1 MSKSIR
7 ISVNP
12 DVLKWA
18 REEAGYLTSS
28 IAQKLKV
35 EEATYL
41 QWEQT
46 GKNIPFSFI
55 KKIASTLKRQIAV
68 FFLPNVPS
76 KNKKPRDFRNL
87 NLVSA
92 QLSPSTHLAIRRAR
106 KFQEVLLGL
115 NGAEYYQKK
124 YSWLAEYYRYFGNGT
139 LTEEEVPYWIRQ
151 KLQYSIDSQ
160 MHDKNIEEFYKK
172 LRDAFEVELG
182 INVFQF
188 RMPDAE
194 IQGFCYSDNVPYC
207 IVVNSKYSTSS
218 KIFTLFH
225 ELGHILKKQ
234 SSICLPDKVTEDEPD
249 ELEFNSFA
257 GKTLLPQ
264 TVVVPLHTKDEIY
277 TYARKCKV
285 SSEVYLR
292 RQKSLGLVTTDEFFS
307 LLEEIRISVKPSS
320 KGGMA
325 TPVQKSINSRG
336 WTLFNSVIAAM
347 HGNRMSYHQASDILD
362 VKVNH
367 LLFM

>member
-1 MSKSIR
+1 M

-18 REEAGYLTSS
+18 REEDGYLASS

-46 GKNIPFSFI
+46 GNNIPFSVM

-68 FFLPNVPS
+68 FFLPHVPS
-76 KNKKPRDFRNL
+76 KTKKPKDFRNL
-87 NLVSA
+87 KLVSA
-92 QLSPSTHLAIRRAR
+92 QLSPSTHLAIRRAK

-124 YSWLAEYYRYFGNGT
+124 YSWLAEYYGYFGDGA
-139 LTEEEVPYWIRQ
+139 LTRDEVTYWIRQ
-151 KLQYSIDSQ
+151 KLQYSIDDQ
-160 MHDKNIEEFYKK
+160 MRDKNIEKFYKN

-182 INVFQF
+182 INVFQLK
-188 RMPDAE
+188 MPAAE

-207 IVVNSKYSTSS
+207 IVVNSEYSTSS

-234 SSICLPDKVTEDEPD
+234 SGICLPDKVTEDEPF

-257 GKTLLPQ
+257 GKTILPQ

-307 LLEEIRISVKPSS
+307 LLDEIRSSVKPSR
-320 KGGMA
+320 KGGRG

-336 WTLFNSVIAAM
+336 RTLFNSIIDAM
-347 HGNRMSYHQASDILD
+347 HGNRMSYHQASDILG

-367 LLFM
+367 LLTM

>member
-1 MSKSIR
+1 MFQ
-7 ISVNP
+7 
-12 DVLKWA
+12 LK
-18 REEAGYLTSS
+18 
-28 IAQKLKV
+28 
-35 EEATYL
+35 
-41 QWEQT
+41 
-46 GKNIPFSFI
+46 
-55 KKIASTLKRQIAV
+55 
-68 FFLPNVPS
+68 
-76 KNKKPRDFRNL
+76 
-87 NLVSA
+87 
-92 QLSPSTHLAIRRAR
+92 
-106 KFQEVLLGL
+106 
-115 NGAEYYQKK
+115 
-124 YSWLAEYYRYFGNGT
+124 
-139 LTEEEVPYWIRQ
+139 
-151 KLQYSIDSQ
+151 
-160 MHDKNIEEFYKK
+160 
-172 LRDAFEVELG
+172 
-182 INVFQF
+182 
-188 RMPDAE
+188 MPAAE

-207 IVVNSKYSTSS
+207 IVVNSEYPTSS

-234 SSICLPDKVTEDEPD
+234 SGICLPDKVTEDEPL

-307 LLEEIRISVKPSS
+307 LLEEIRISVKPPSR
-320 KGGMA
+320 GGRV

-347 HGNRMSYHQASDILD
+347 HSNRMSYHQASDILG

-367 LLFM
+367 LLPM